1 MFADRAFHGRSGF
14 PAAAVHAYSPTNGEM
29 LTRREEEKE
38 RGRKRERER
47 GGKGGRGGEIGEW
60 KVKEGRTR
68 ANVRLHLHGGG
79 T

>member
-47 GGKGGRGGEIGEW
+47 EVERVGEEA
-60 KVKEGRTR
+60 R
-68 ANVRLHLHGGG
+68 
-79 T
+79 